1 MAINNFATIA
11 EMKEAVGTV
20 LGTSSWVTIDQDRIN
35 KFADAT
41 GDHQWIHVDVER
53 ATKEMPTKS
62 TIAHGYLTL
71 SLLPMMNYEIYQVE
85 SVVHAVNY
93 GGNKLRFLNMVPAGS
108 RVRGHMT
115 LKSVEESKSGGH
127 QVIAEVS
134 VEIDGQERP
143 ALVAETIAVLY
154 EK

>member
-1 MAINNFATIA
+1 MAINDFATIA
-11 EMKEAVGTV
+11 EMKEKVGTL
-20 LGTSSWVTIDQDRIN
+20 LGSSSWVTIDQDRIN

-134 VEIDGQERP
+134 VEIDGHERP